1 MVDIEVSELKSRATG
16 KVAVVSEEKAAEIL
30 REKVCSK
37 SNGALALLVP
47 ECPKQER
54 WSRENEST
62 FPKEV
67 EVVLQ
72 KKGTEKLISAKAW
85 LLQLGADHV
94 KLEPESITAT
104 SVKTGVVETN
114 MFF

>member
-1 MVDIEVSELKSRATG
+1 M
-16 KVAVVSEEKAAEIL
+16 
-30 REKVCSK
+30 
-37 SNGALALLVP
+37 ALLVP

-62 FPKEV
+62 FPTEV

-72 KKGTEKLISAKAW
+72 KRSTEKLISAKVW

-104 SVKTGVVETN
+104 PVKAGVVEMN
-114 MFF
+114 MFL